1 MSEELPKTTE
11 VYRIVY
17 VGAEDGNRNALVFK
31 APEEGRSF
39 NRVLG
44 IDDDTGASSYIGS
57 EDEPVPHRELEP
69 GDSGF
74 SSEKYGHTW
83 HYAK

>member
-1 MSEELPKTTE
+1 MDEIPKTAE

-17 VGAEDGNRNALVFK
+17 VGDAGNQNALVFK
-31 APEEGRSF
+31 PPEPGRTF

-44 IDDDTGASSYIGS
+44 IDDDTGATSYIGS
-57 EDEPVPHRELEP
+57 EDEPVPHRELEGP
-69 GDSGF
+69 DDSF